1 MNNCSCIHEPACH
14 ESVTGAC
21 LAVNPIYGA
30 CPCAATPDNVRAV
43 LDYVAQTHLNPEYQR
58 LQREVRNIRKE
69 YHDLT
74 GLFSKLLHGTDDE
87 LAEIRRQIAMADRL
101 LAPNPEQ
108 APSNPDDKY
117 SRIGYL

>member
-43 LDYVAQTHLNPEYQR
+43 LDHVAQTHLKPEYQR
-58 LQREVRNIRKE
+58 LQREVRDIRAKARHE
-69 YHDLT
+69 YHEL
-74 GLFSKLLHGTDDE
+74 LRLLSKLLHGTDDE
-87 LAEIRRQIAMADRL
+87 QVEIRRQMAMADRL
-101 LAPNPEQ
+101 LGPNPVHVE
-108 APSNPDDKY
+108 
-117 SRIGYL
+117 